1 MEYRE
6 ALEYLYGLINYE
18 KARVPYTD
26 LKLER
31 MREFME
37 RLGNPQKTIPTVL
50 VAGTKGKGSTSY
62 MLHRLFGA
70 FGLRCGLFSKP
81 HLLTFRERIRIDDRL
96 ISPKELARLVDRV
109 RPIVEAMERESPWGQ
124 PTYFEVAV
132 GLALLY
138 FLEKDV
144 DVAVVEVGLG
154 GRLDATN
161 VTEPQ
166 VTVITPVSF
175 DHMEVLG
182 NTLEQIAWEKA
193 GILRSNIP
201 LVLAP
206 QRKEARRVIL
216 REAEEKEVPV
226 FEVTEECH
234 ADITFRGFQ
243 GSRFRFHVQGWGE
256 GEIMLPLLGDHQVEN
271 FLAALL
277 VVKLF
282 GLPCEVSRL
291 QEVTGTFRWPGRVDV
306 LSLSPLRVFDVA
318 HNRASFE
325 VLLATL
331 RDYLDVKKAV
341 CLLGFLEGKDCAGI
355 AEALRTFPGYCIFT
369 EPFHPK
375 ALPVE
380 VASSF
385 FSSLGVPI
393 ELVPDPYRARERAES
408 VARTLGLPLLVA
420 GSFYLARLFKEALRF
435 EEILEE
441 EVELC

>member
-1 MEYRE
+1 
-6 ALEYLYGLINYE
+6 
-18 KARVPYTD
+18 
-26 LKLER
+26 
-31 MREFME
+31 
-37 RLGNPQKTIPTVL
+37 
-50 VAGTKGKGSTSY
+50 
-62 MLHRLFGA
+62 
-70 FGLRCGLFSKP
+70 
-81 HLLTFRERIRIDDRL
+81 
-96 ISPKELARLVDRV
+96 VDRV